1 MSDLESVLS
10 TAVTPNPTSISEL
23 RRGYIARAKRNS
35 SLAATTA
42 SASCTASSKT
52 LGTEWGVGVGL
63 YFEVLK
69 WLRYLA
75 LLLMLC
81 AVPFLVVVGCSIFT
95 DAAHMHDHSFGVKKY
110 TITQVHSL
118 TFAAIVD
125 DTLDNGTLPYM
136 NILLAKTWKGPM
148 RKSSFLI
155 WISLVDAASTLL
167 FLLGMAALWY
177 HLKRFARA
185 TDEDTLEA
193 ADYTIVVRGLPADVD
208 AVQVG
213 EHFSRYGEVM
223 DVVLVTDRL
232 GATLKHCRRAARL
245 QQRQAMVLDAFK
257 VRQSATYT
265 AMVDKFDKQLTDIA
279 EEVRELAESK
289 QKVKAAFITFNSE
302 NERKTCTSYCP
313 SGWLASLFQR
323 RKDRFLLQHRFWV
336 HQAAAPDDYQFED
349 LAVSE
354 WQLFAREVAINVV
367 MLLLVLLCASAIA
380 KLTDISNQES
390 YTVNF
395 YKDRLVAD
403 SAAAM
408 VLYTNTN
415 SSITSTHAGTEAN
428 ASALL
433 GSELYSQLEGFCSRQ
448 LQDSCMMRL
457 QSEYFGL
464 VRMDYGA
471 GLTWVNATSRL
482 LFERAL
488 QEELECSTAA
498 SMQNDM
504 CQLQGCLSC
513 ICLGIALGGP
523 VTSEM
528 GLGSSR
534 NPSNSDVESTCSP
547 YINQLDVRSWGI
559 RLSISAVVAVLN
571 SFIKWLLSVLVVQ
584 GRHWTHTARER
595 SYALQCFVAMLF
607 NTVVVLLVTNC
618 EPLAKLARESQNNNW
633 TRFFVKYG
641 SYDDFTPGWY
651 ENVGLS
657 ILILM
662 IINISGPLLNLLL
675 EEALLISRRC
685 CVLYSIAWPLQSDYD
700 VAWSRP
706 RFTLAQRIADLL
718 LNVSLALLFGS
729 GMPLLYLVLAL
740 YVIAAE
746 LADRWALTRLC
757 RGAPRY
763 NTGLMKVVM
772 ALLPWMAVAHC
783 AFGLWMHTYFRVVVP
798 GNSNGIEEVSHLT
811 EAVNNAAL
819 KSSSSNLSVLQRS
832 SVWHRITQ
840 PNGLSLLCV
849 MAGLVL
855 WLVIGR

>member
-1 MSDLESVLS
+1 M
-10 TAVTPNPTSISEL
+10 
-23 RRGYIARAKRNS
+23 RFQ
-35 SLAATTA
+35 
-42 SASCTASSKT
+42 
-52 LGTEWGVGVGL
+52 L
-63 YFEVLK
+63 Y
-69 WLRYLA
+69 R
-75 LLLMLC
+75 
-81 AVPFLVVVGCSIFT
+81 
-95 DAAHMHDHSFGVKKY
+95 D
-110 TITQVHSL
+110 TQ
-118 TFAAIVD
+118 
-125 DTLDNGTLPYM
+125 
-136 NILLAKTWKGPM
+136 
-148 RKSSFLI
+148 
-155 WISLVDAASTLL
+155 
-167 FLLGMAALWY
+167 
-177 HLKRFARA
+177 
-185 TDEDTLEA
+185 
-193 ADYTIVVRGLPADVD
+193 
-208 AVQVG
+208 QVG

-685 CVLYSIAWPLQSDYD
+685 CVLYCIAWPLQSDYD